1 MAPFLPHR
9 IMWFRRHKAI
19 PSFSIPISL
28 SSSSSFFLAIQT
40 RWPGRQAITRLS
52 RIQIDL
58 YSGSIFNLGIV
69 PRNCPKNNLLLSSPL
84 LSLYLPRLSGPGG
97 LCWYTSRRVNVW
109 YVERIGGGGEYSRV
123 SKVIPELPF
132 QLSKGISRLID
143 AIGSFGTR
151 SPSNPF

>member
-109 YVERIGGGGEYSRV
+109 YVERIGGGGGVFSGIKGNTRV
-123 SKVIPELPF
+123 AVPTFQGDIETDRRNRIVWHPF
-132 QLSKGISRLID
+132 SI
-143 AIGSFGTR
+143 
-151 SPSNPF
+151 